1 MQSFGAAGVLSAQ
14 NGTLATYASRLGGE
28 AGRMASDAERQAAGA
43 AAVSLAAGDRRGEME
58 SVSIDDE
65 LMKMT
70 TYQNAYAAAA
80 RVIQA
85 ATEMLDVLMTIG
97 YR

>member
-1 MQSFGAAGVLSAQ
+1 LSQ
-14 NGTLATYASRLGGE
+14 
-28 AGRMASDAERQAAGA
+28 DAERAAQGA
-43 AAVSLAAGDRRGEME
+43 QVVATAADDRRAQIEGVSL
-58 SVSIDDE
+58 DDE

-70 TYQNAYAAAA
+70 TFQNAYAASA

-85 ATEMLDVLMTIG
+85 ATEMLDVLMSIG

>member
-1 MQSFGAAGVLSAQ
+1 
-14 NGTLATYASRLGGE
+14 
-28 AGRMASDAERQAAGA
+28 
-43 AAVSLAAGDRRGEME
+43 ME

-85 ATEMLDVLMTIG
+85 ATEMLDTLMTIG